1 MKAYFAPAYAVNEME
16 NPFSILGLSFDIIPE
31 DNSVI
36 INQDAEELFD

>member
-1 MKAYFAPAYAVNEME
+1 MKKYIAPAYAVNEME
-16 NPFSILGLSFDIIPE
+16 SPFSILGLSFEIIPE